1 MGNQTSNINQT
12 SDIEQKFTE
21 DDIFCS
27 KILKCGMYPV
37 LAFVRNYSQTDEQ
50 RKKHM
55 NDVKNFTASMGIL
68 YSPTELTK
76 EDEVKM
82 IKILAET
89 ILSYTLDK
97 KDFRKAPVKMEKYR
111 TVIENMANGIIQP
124 DALQLMEELGRLPTQ

>member
-1 MGNQTSNINQT
+1 MGNQTSSVNQT

-21 DDIFCS
+21 DDIFVS

-50 RKKHM
+50 REKHM
-55 NDVKNFTASMGIL
+55 NDLKNFIASMGVL
-68 YSPTELTK
+68 YSPTKLTK

-89 ILSYTLDK
+89 ILSYNLDE
-97 KDFRKAPVKMEKYR
+97 KDFVKAPVKMDKYR
-111 TVIENMANGIIQP
+111 TLFEKMANGIIP
-124 DALQLMEELGRLPTQ
+124 SDALQLLEELGSLPTQ